1 MPHYN
6 KHFDRELQDLKEL
19 VLRLGGMV
27 EEQVSNAIQ
36 SLMEHNVELA
46 KTTIDND
53 HAINKTEVEIDEM
66 CINILALRQPM
77 GPDLRF
83 VTTAIKIID
92 NLERMGDMAVNIS
105 ERVIDLAGE
114 PRLKA
119 YLDIPRM
126 ADITKSML
134 KNCLDAFV
142 TRNTELAQQ
151 VRLQDDMVD
160 ALTDQIFRELLS
172 YMTEDPHTIPR
183 ATRIMFIAKYIERI
197 ADHATNIAEMV
208 IYMVEG
214 KIVRHTEPVGVLT
227 KDGPKE

>member
-6 KHFDRELQDLKEL
+6 KYFDQELQDLKEM

-36 SLMEHNVELA
+36 SLMDGNAELA
-46 KTTIDND
+46 RETIKLD
-53 HAINKTEVEIDEM
+53 HLINKLEVEIDEK
-66 CINILALRQPM
+66 CIDMLALRQPM

-92 NLERMGDMAVNIS
+92 NLERMGDMAVNIC
-105 ERVIDLAGE
+105 ERVIDIAAE
-114 PRLKA
+114 PRLKV

-126 ADITKSML
+126 ADVAKQML
-134 KNCLDAFV
+134 KGCLDAFV
-142 TRNTELAQQ
+142 TRNTALAQE
-151 VRLQDDMVD
+151 VRLKDDTVD
-160 ALTDQIFRELLS
+160 ALMSQIFRELLS
-172 YMTEDPHTIPR
+172 FMVEDPHTISR

-214 KIVRHTEPVGVLT
+214 RIVRHTDPEV
-227 KDGPKE
+227 DH

>member
-6 KHFDRELQDLKEL
+6 KYFDQELQDLKEL
-19 VLRLGGMV
+19 VLKLGGMV
-27 EEQVSNAIQ
+27 EEQVSNAIV
-36 SLMEHNVELA
+36 SLTDRNVELA
-46 KTTIDND
+46 KETIKLD
-53 HAINKTEVEIDEM
+53 HLINKLEVEIDEK
-66 CINILALRQPM
+66 CIDILALRQPM

-92 NLERMGDMAVNIS
+92 NLERMGDMAVNIC
-105 ERVIDLAGE
+105 ERVVDIAAE

-126 ADITKSML
+126 ADIAKQML
-134 KNCLDAFV
+134 KGCLDAFV
-142 TRNTELAQQ
+142 TRNTDLAQK

-160 ALTDQIFRELLS
+160 ALMNQIFRELLS
-172 YMTEDPHTIPR
+172 FMVEDPHTISR

-214 KIVRHTEPVGVLT
+214 RIVRHTDPEAGH
-227 KDGPKE
+227 

>member
-6 KHFDRELQDLKEL
+6 KYFDQELQDLKEL
-19 VLRLGGMV
+19 VLKLGGMV
-27 EEQVSNAIQ
+27 EEQVSNAIV
-36 SLMEHNVELA
+36 SLTDRNVELA
-46 KTTIDND
+46 KETIKLD
-53 HAINKTEVEIDEM
+53 HLINKLEVEIDEK
-66 CINILALRQPM
+66 CIDILALRQPM

-92 NLERMGDMAVNIS
+92 NLERMGDMAVNIC
-105 ERVIDLAGE
+105 ERVIDIAAE

-126 ADITKSML
+126 ADIAKQML
-134 KNCLDAFV
+134 KGCLDAFV
-142 TRNTELAQQ
+142 TRNTALAQK
-151 VRLQDDMVD
+151 VRLDDDMVD
-160 ALTDQIFRELLS
+160 ALMSQIFRELLS
-172 YMTEDPHTIPR
+172 YMVEDPHTISR

-214 KIVRHTEPVGVLT
+214 RIVRHTDPEAGH
-227 KDGPKE
+227 

>member
-1 MPHYN
+1 MPHYD
-6 KHFDRELQDLKEL
+6 KYFDQELQDLKEM

-36 SLMEHNVELA
+36 SLMDGNAELA
-46 KTTIDND
+46 RETIKVD
-53 HAINKTEVEIDEM
+53 HLINKLEVEIDEK
-66 CINILALRQPM
+66 CIDILALRQPM

-92 NLERMGDMAVNIS
+92 NLERMGDMAVNIC
-105 ERVIDLAGE
+105 ERVIDIAAE
-114 PRLKA
+114 PRLKV

-126 ADITKSML
+126 ADVAKQML
-134 KNCLDAFV
+134 KGCLDAFV
-142 TRNTELAQQ
+142 TRNTAQAQQ
-151 VRLQDDMVD
+151 VRLQDDTVD
-160 ALTDQIFRELLS
+160 ALMSQIFRELLS
-172 YMTEDPHTIPR
+172 FMVEDPHTISR

-214 KIVRHTEPVGVLT
+214 RIVRHTDPEVGH
-227 KDGPKE
+227 

>member
-6 KHFDRELQDLKEL
+6 KYFDQELQDLKEL
-19 VLRLGGMV
+19 VLKLGGMV
-27 EEQVSNAIQ
+27 EEQVSNAII
-36 SLMEHNVELA
+36 SLTDRNVELA
-46 KTTIDND
+46 RETIKLD
-53 HAINKTEVEIDEM
+53 HLINKLEVEIDEK
-66 CINILALRQPM
+66 CIDILALRQPM

-92 NLERMGDMAVNIS
+92 NLERMGDMAVNIC
-105 ERVIDLAGE
+105 ERVIDIAAE

-126 ADITKSML
+126 ADIAKHML
-134 KNCLDAFV
+134 KGCLDAFV
-142 TRNTELAQQ
+142 TRNTDLAQK
-151 VRLQDDMVD
+151 VRLEDDMVD
-160 ALTDQIFRELLS
+160 ALMSQIFRELLS
-172 YMTEDPHTIPR
+172 FMVEDPHTISR

-214 KIVRHTEPVGVLT
+214 RIVRHTDPEAGN
-227 KDGPKE
+227 

>member
-6 KHFDRELQDLKEL
+6 KYFDQELQDLKEV
-19 VLRLGGMV
+19 VLKLGGMV
-27 EEQVSNAIQ
+27 EEQVSNSIQ
-36 SLMEHNVELA
+36 SLTDRNVELA
-46 KTTIDND
+46 RETIKLD
-53 HAINKTEVEIDEM
+53 HLINKLEVEIDER
-66 CINILALRQPM
+66 CIDILALRQPM

-92 NLERMGDMAVNIS
+92 NLERMGDMAVNIC
-105 ERVIDLAGE
+105 ERVIDIAAE

-126 ADITKSML
+126 ADIAKQML
-134 KNCLDAFV
+134 KGSLDAFV
-142 TRNTELAQQ
+142 TRNTALAQQ

-160 ALTDQIFRELLS
+160 ALMSQIFRELLS
-172 YMTEDPHTIPR
+172 FMVEDPHTISR

-214 KIVRHTEPVGVLT
+214 RIVRHTDPETGH
-227 KDGPKE
+227 

>member
-6 KHFDRELQDLKEL
+6 KYFDQELQDLKEL
-19 VLRLGGMV
+19 VLKLGGMV
-27 EEQVSNAIQ
+27 EEQVSNAIV
-36 SLMEHNVELA
+36 SLTDRNVELA
-46 KTTIDND
+46 KETIKLD
-53 HAINKTEVEIDEM
+53 HLINKLEVEIDEK
-66 CINILALRQPM
+66 CIDILALRQPM

-92 NLERMGDMAVNIS
+92 NLERMGDMAVNIC
-105 ERVIDLAGE
+105 ERVIDIAAE

-126 ADITKSML
+126 ADIAKQML
-134 KNCLDAFV
+134 KGCLDAFV
-142 TRNTELAQQ
+142 TRNTALAQQ

-160 ALTDQIFRELLS
+160 ALMNQIFRELLS
-172 YMTEDPHTIPR
+172 FMVEDPHTISR

-214 KIVRHTEPVGVLT
+214 RIVRHTDPEAGH
-227 KDGPKE
+227 

>member
-6 KHFDRELQDLKEL
+6 KYFDQELQDLKEL
-19 VLRLGGMV
+19 VLKLGGMV
-27 EEQVSNAIQ
+27 EEQVSNSIQ
-36 SLMEHNVELA
+36 SLTDRNVELA
-46 KTTIDND
+46 RETIKLD
-53 HAINKTEVEIDEM
+53 HLINKLEVEIDEK
-66 CINILALRQPM
+66 CIDILALRQPM

-92 NLERMGDMAVNIS
+92 NLERMGDMAVNIC
-105 ERVIDLAGE
+105 ERVVDIAAE

-126 ADITKSML
+126 ADIAKQML
-134 KNCLDAFV
+134 KGSLDAFV
-142 TRNTELAQQ
+142 TRNTALAQQ

-160 ALTDQIFRELLS
+160 ALMSQIFRELLS
-172 YMTEDPHTIPR
+172 FMVEDPNTISR

-214 KIVRHTEPVGVLT
+214 RIVRHTDPETGH
-227 KDGPKE
+227 

>member
-6 KHFDRELQDLKEL
+6 KYFDQELQDLKEV
-19 VLRLGGMV
+19 VLKLGGMV
-27 EEQVSNAIQ
+27 EEQVSNAII
-36 SLMEHNVELA
+36 SLTDRNVELA
-46 KTTIDND
+46 KETIKLD
-53 HAINKTEVEIDEM
+53 HLINKLEVEIDEK
-66 CINILALRQPM
+66 CIDILALRQPM

-92 NLERMGDMAVNIS
+92 NLERMGDMAVNIC
-105 ERVIDLAGE
+105 ERVIDIAAE

-126 ADITKSML
+126 ADIAKQML
-134 KNCLDAFV
+134 KGCLDAFV
-142 TRNTELAQQ
+142 TRNTALAQQ

-160 ALTDQIFRELLS
+160 ALMNQIFRELLS
-172 YMTEDPHTIPR
+172 FMVEDPHTISR

-214 KIVRHTEPVGVLT
+214 RIVRHTDPEAGH
-227 KDGPKE
+227 

>member
-6 KHFDRELQDLKEL
+6 KYFDQELQDLKEL
-19 VLRLGGMV
+19 VLKLGGMV
-27 EEQVSNAIQ
+27 EEQVSNAII
-36 SLMEHNVELA
+36 SLTDRNVELA
-46 KTTIDND
+46 KETIKLD
-53 HAINKTEVEIDEM
+53 HLINKLEVEIDER
-66 CINILALRQPM
+66 CIDILALRQPM

-92 NLERMGDMAVNIS
+92 NLERMGDMAVNIC
-105 ERVIDLAGE
+105 ERVIDIAAE

-126 ADITKSML
+126 ADIAKQML
-134 KNCLDAFV
+134 KGCLDAFV
-142 TRNTELAQQ
+142 TRNTALAQK
-151 VRLQDDMVD
+151 VRLDDDMVD
-160 ALTDQIFRELLS
+160 ALMSQIFRELLS
-172 YMTEDPHTIPR
+172 YMVEDPHTISR

-214 KIVRHTEPVGVLT
+214 RIVRHTDPEAGH
-227 KDGPKE
+227 